1 MARGERR
8 RLVMVISDRQCGNT
22 KETPVRTV
30 TIKLPDSLALRLKQT
45 VARGRATQSE
55 VIREALE
62 AHLAAPSPGA
72 CLDLVGDL
80 AGSLRGG
87 PPDLSSN
94 KRRLRGFGR

>member
-1 MARGERR
+1 
-8 RLVMVISDRQCGNT
+8 MVRSDSQLSNT
-22 KETPVRTV
+22 EDTPVRTV

-45 VARGRATQSE
+45 VARRRATQSE

-62 AHLAAPSPGA
+62 AHLAAPSVGSY
-72 CLDLVGDL
+72 LELVGDL

-87 PPDLSSN
+87 ARDLSSN